1 MGCSTGVRVESG
13 SRPSSENCALGAF
26 PPRSDWSAAWRSTR
40 RVGNCSAP
48 EAPPWT
54 GKGARDVFTKQSG
67 DGATGTV
74 IVSGHV
80 IAQQY
85 EILDRISEGGM
96 ATVYTARRITDGAI
110 VALKILRE
118 QYASDIE
125 FVERFQREAK
135 AISELVHPH
144 MVRVYDS
151 GRDGTVHYIAM
162 EYVEGANLK
171 EYIRREGRLS
181 PDRAVQIAAQVCEA
195 LDFAHSNG
203 IVHRDIKP
211 QNILLTADGQVKV
224 TDFGI
229 ARALSSATITQTGTV
244 LGSVQYLSPEQARG
258 TTVGRSADLYA
269 LGVVLYEMVTGQLP
283 FDGESPIAIALS
295 HVHKAPPAPS
305 GLVPGLP
312 ERVEGIISRALMKS
326 SSDRYRSA
334 GEMRADLLGQTDL
347 WRVPPAH
354 RLMEETPFTMV
365 LPGGAVEA
373 KAKTAP
379 QSFALTVG
387 VVLVM
392 VVGGLWGG
400 WRGFTRYL
408 PGPRVAVPNF
418 VGQPLD
424 TAQRAAE
431 AAQVTLQVSD
441 QIYSADAPLD
451 TVVSQDQPAGKM
463 VKRGRVINVAV
474 SLGTEMVLVPDV
486 QRRTLLEARLLLDP
500 ARLRVGE
507 KRADVDEQVKGGFV
521 IEQDPQPGARVER
534 NRAINLVVSN
544 GPQRLEMPNLVG
556 RPLPDAR
563 RLLQDMGATLS
574 EVRNTTATDIEPGIV
589 IDQSPRAGAQMRAN
603 DPRSGAPS
611 VRASAEAPPP
621 ATPLVTAQAQPAP
634 SPDEKLT
641 DVQLVVPAGE
651 PNQEVKLVVVDE
663 AGVRTVLRR
672 ILQPGTRISES
683 IRSRG
688 YTIIQVYIQG
698 RLVQEVRP

>member
-26 PPRSDWSAAWRSTR
+26 PPRSDWSAAWRSMR

-96 ATVYTARRITDGAI
+96 ATVYAARRITDGAI
-110 VALKILRE
+110 VALKSLRE
-118 QYASDIE
+118 QYATDIE

-195 LDFAHSNG
+195 LDFAHSHG

-295 HVHKAPPAPS
+295 HVHKVPPAPS

-334 GEMRADLLGQTDL
+334 GEMRADLLGETDL

-354 RLMEETPFTMV
+354 RLMEDTPLTMV

-373 KAKTAP
+373 EAKTAP

-400 WRGFTRYL
+400 WPGVTCYL
-408 PGPRVAVPNF
+408 AGSQVTLPHF
-418 VGQPLD
+418 VRQPPEA
-424 TAQRAAE
+424 AQRAADS
-431 AAQVTLQVSD
+431 APPTLQVSD
-441 QIYSADAPLD
+441 QVYSSDAPLD
-451 TVVSQDQPAGKM
+451 TVVSQDQPAGKA
-463 VKRGRVINVAV
+463 VKPCRMPGVCC
-474 SLGTEMVLVPDV
+474 
-486 QRRTLLEARLLLDP
+486 RTW
-500 ARLRVGE
+500 G
-507 KRADVDEQVKGGFV
+507 
-521 IEQDPQPGARVER
+521 
-534 NRAINLVVSN
+534 
-544 GPQRLEMPNLVG
+544 
-556 RPLPDAR
+556 
-563 RLLQDMGATLS
+563 
-574 EVRNTTATDIEPGIV
+574 
-589 IDQSPRAGAQMRAN
+589 
-603 DPRSGAPS
+603 
-611 VRASAEAPPP
+611 
-621 ATPLVTAQAQPAP
+621 
-634 SPDEKLT
+634 
-641 DVQLVVPAGE
+641 
-651 PNQEVKLVVVDE
+651 
-663 AGVRTVLRR
+663 
-672 ILQPGTRISES
+672 
-683 IRSRG
+683 
-688 YTIIQVYIQG
+688 
-698 RLVQEVRP
+698 

>member
-1 MGCSTGVRVESG
+1 M
-13 SRPSSENCALGAF
+13 
-26 PPRSDWSAAWRSTR
+26 
-40 RVGNCSAP
+40 
-48 EAPPWT
+48 
-54 GKGARDVFTKQSG
+54 
-67 DGATGTV
+67 

-80 IAQQY
+80 VAAQY

-96 ATVYTARRITDGAI
+96 ATVYTARRIADGSI
-110 VALKILRE
+110 VALKVLRE
-118 QYASDIE
+118 QYATDVE
-125 FVERFQREAK
+125 FIERFQREAK

-151 GRDGTVHYIAM
+151 GRDGSVHYIAM

-181 PDRAVQIAAQVCEA
+181 PERALQVAAQVCEA
-195 LDFAHSNG
+195 LEHAHSHG

-258 TTVGRSADLYA
+258 TTVGRAADLYA

-295 HVHKAPPAPS
+295 HVHKNPPLPTS
-305 GLVPGLP
+305 LVPGLP
-312 ERVEGIISRALMKS
+312 ERVEGIIARALMKS

-334 GEMRADLLGQTDL
+334 AEMRADLLGETDL

-354 RLMEETPFTMV
+354 RDLDETPATMV
-365 LPGGAVEA
+365 LPGAAVEA
-373 KAKTAP
+373 EVKPAA
-379 QSFALTVG
+379 QSFALTVA

-400 WRGFTRYL
+400 WWLFTGYL
-408 PGPRVAVPNF
+408 AVPEVTVPNF

-441 QIYSADAPLD
+441 QVYSSDTPLD
-451 TVVSQDQPAGKM
+451 TVVSQDQPAGKV

-474 SLGTEMVLVPDV
+474 SLGTETVLVPDV
-486 QRRTLLEARLLLDP
+486 ERRTLLEARLLLEQ

-507 KRADVDEQVKGGFV
+507 QREAFDEQVKGGFV

-534 NRAINLVVSN
+534 NRAINLVISK

-556 RPLPDAR
+556 RPLADAR
-563 RLLQDMGATLS
+563 RLLQDMGVTLS

-589 IDQSPRAGAQMRAN
+589 VEQSPRAGVPMRPN
-603 DPRSGAPS
+603 DPISVTVS
-611 VRASAEAPPP
+611 VRPGQESAPPP
-621 ATPLVTAQAQPAP
+621 TPLVTAQSQPAP
-634 SPDEKLT
+634 GPDEKLT
-641 DVQLVVPAGE
+641 NVQLVVPAGE

>member
-195 LDFAHSNG
+195 LDFAHSHG

-283 FDGESPIAIALS
+283 FDGDSPIAIALS
-295 HVHKAPPAPS
+295 HVHKTPPAPS
-305 GLVPGLP
+305 SLVSGLP
-312 ERVEGIISRALMKS
+312 ERVEGVIARALMKS

-334 GEMRADLLGQTDL
+334 VEMRADMLGEPEL
-347 WRVPPAH
+347 WRVPPAT
-354 RLMEETPFTMV
+354 RGIEETPLTMV

-373 KAKTAP
+373 KAAP
-379 QSFALTVG
+379 QSFGLTVA

-400 WRGFTRYL
+400 WRLFTGYL
-408 PGPRVAVPNF
+408 AVPEVAVPNF

-431 AAQVTLQVSD
+431 TAQVTLQVSD

-486 QRRTLLEARLLLDP
+486 ERRTLLEARLLLEQ

-507 KRADVDEQVKGGFV
+507 QREAFDEQVKGGFV

-534 NRAINLVVSN
+534 NRAINLVVSK

-603 DPRSGAPS
+603 DPIS
-611 VRASAEAPPP
+611 VTVTVRPGEESAPP
-621 ATPLVTAQAQPAP
+621 ATPLVTAQAQAAP

-641 DVQLVVPAGE
+641 SVQLVVPAGE

>member
-1 MGCSTGVRVESG
+1 
-13 SRPSSENCALGAF
+13 
-26 PPRSDWSAAWRSTR
+26 
-40 RVGNCSAP
+40 
-48 EAPPWT
+48 
-54 GKGARDVFTKQSG
+54 
-67 DGATGTV
+67 V

-96 ATVYTARRITDGAI
+96 ATVYTARRIADGAI
-110 VALKILRE
+110 VALKVLRE
-118 QYASDIE
+118 QYATDIE

-195 LDFAHSNG
+195 LDFAHSHG

-334 GEMRADLLGQTDL
+334 GEMRADLLGETDL

-354 RLMEETPFTMV
+354 RLMEDTPLTMV

-373 KAKTAP
+373 EAKTAP

-400 WRGFTRYL
+400 WRVFTGYL
-408 PGPRVAVPNF
+408 AVPEVTVPNF
-418 VGQPLD
+418 VGQPLEA
-424 TAQRAAE
+424 AQRAADS
-431 AAQVTLQVSD
+431 AQLTLQVSD
-441 QIYSADAPLD
+441 QVYSSDAPLD
-451 TVVSQDQPAGKM
+451 TVVSQDQPAGKV
-463 VKRGRVINVAV
+463 VKRGRMINVAV
-474 SLGTEMVLVPDV
+474 SLGTEVVLVPDV
-486 QRRTLLEARLLLDP
+486 ERRTLLEARLLLEQ

-507 KRADVDEQVKGGFV
+507 QRETFDEQVKGGFV
-521 IEQDPQPGARVER
+521 IEQDPQPGARVAR
-534 NRAINLVVSN
+534 NRAVNLVVSK

-563 RLLQDMGATLS
+563 RLLQDMGVTLS
-574 EVRNTTATDIEPGIV
+574 EVRNTAATDIEPGIV
-589 IDQSPRAGAQMRAN
+589 VEQSPRAGTRIGAA
-603 DPRSGAPS
+603 DPVS
-611 VRASAEAPPP
+611 VTVTVRPGEESAPP
-621 ATPLVTAQAQPAP
+621 ATALVTAQAQPAP

-663 AGVRTVLRR
+663 AGVRTVLRKV
-672 ILQPGTRISES
+672 LSPGTRISQS

>member
-1 MGCSTGVRVESG
+1 
-13 SRPSSENCALGAF
+13 
-26 PPRSDWSAAWRSTR
+26 
-40 RVGNCSAP
+40 
-48 EAPPWT
+48 
-54 GKGARDVFTKQSG
+54 
-67 DGATGTV
+67 
-74 IVSGHV
+74 
-80 IAQQY
+80 
-85 EILDRISEGGM
+85 M
-96 ATVYTARRITDGAI
+96 ATVYTARRIADGAI
-110 VALKILRE
+110 VALKVLRE
-118 QYASDIE
+118 QYATDVE
-125 FVERFQREAK
+125 FIERFQREAK

-181 PDRAVQIAAQVCEA
+181 PERALQIAAQVCEA
-195 LDFAHSNG
+195 LEFAHSHG
-203 IVHRDIKP
+203 VVHRDIKP
-211 QNILLTADGQVKV
+211 QNILLTADGRVKV

-283 FDGESPIAIALS
+283 FAGDLA
-295 HVHKAPPAPS
+295 
-305 GLVPGLP
+305 VP
-312 ERVEGIISRALMKS
+312 E
-326 SSDRYRSA
+326 
-334 GEMRADLLGQTDL
+334 
-347 WRVPPAH
+347 
-354 RLMEETPFTMV
+354 
-365 LPGGAVEA
+365 
-373 KAKTAP
+373 
-379 QSFALTVG
+379 
-387 VVLVM
+387 
-392 VVGGLWGG
+392 
-400 WRGFTRYL
+400 
-408 PGPRVAVPNF
+408 VAVPNF

-451 TVVSQDQPAGKM
+451 TVVSQDQPVGKM

-486 QRRTLLEARLLLDP
+486 ERRTLLEARLLLEQ

-507 KRADVDEQVKGGFV
+507 QREAFDEQVKGGFV

-534 NRAINLVVSN
+534 NRAINLVVSK
-544 GPQRLEMPNLVG
+544 GPQRLQMPNLVG

-603 DPRSGAPS
+603 DPIS
-611 VRASAEAPPP
+611 VTVTVRPGEESAPP
-621 ATPLVTAQAQPAP
+621 ATPLVTAQAQAAP

-641 DVQLVVPAGE
+641 SVQLVVPAGE

>member
-1 MGCSTGVRVESG
+1 
-13 SRPSSENCALGAF
+13 
-26 PPRSDWSAAWRSTR
+26 
-40 RVGNCSAP
+40 
-48 EAPPWT
+48 
-54 GKGARDVFTKQSG
+54 
-67 DGATGTV
+67 
-74 IVSGHV
+74 
-80 IAQQY
+80 
-85 EILDRISEGGM
+85 M
-96 ATVYTARRITDGAI
+96 ATVYTARRIADGAI
-110 VALKILRE
+110 VALKVLRE
-118 QYASDIE
+118 QDATDVE
-125 FVERFQREAK
+125 FIERFQREAK

-181 PDRAVQIAAQVCEA
+181 PERALQIAAQVCEA
-195 LDFAHSNG
+195 LEFAHSHG
-203 IVHRDIKP
+203 VVHRDIKP
-211 QNILLTADGQVKV
+211 QNILLTADGRVKV

-283 FDGESPIAIALS
+283 FDGDSPIAIALS
-295 HVHKAPPAPS
+295 HVHKTPPAPS
-305 GLVPGLP
+305 SLVSGLP
-312 ERVEGIISRALMKS
+312 ERVEGVIARALMKS

-334 GEMRADLLGQTDL
+334 VEMRADLLGETEL
-347 WRVPPAH
+347 WRV
-354 RLMEETPFTMV
+354 
-365 LPGGAVEA
+365 
-373 KAKTAP
+373 
-379 QSFALTVG
+379 
-387 VVLVM
+387 
-392 VVGGLWGG
+392 
-400 WRGFTRYL
+400 
-408 PGPRVAVPNF
+408 
-418 VGQPLD
+418 
-424 TAQRAAE
+424 AAE
-431 AAQVTLQVSD
+431 TAQVTLQVSD

-486 QRRTLLEARLLLDP
+486 ERRTLLEARLLLEQ

-507 KRADVDEQVKGGFV
+507 QREAFDEQVKGGFV

-534 NRAINLVVSN
+534 NRAINLVVSK
-544 GPQRLEMPNLVG
+544 GPQRLVMPNLVG

-603 DPRSGAPS
+603 DPIS
-611 VRASAEAPPP
+611 VTVTVRPGEESAPP
-621 ATPLVTAQAQPAP
+621 ATPLVTAQAQAAP

-641 DVQLVVPAGE
+641 SVQLVVPAGE

-698 RLVQEVRP
+698 RLVQELRP